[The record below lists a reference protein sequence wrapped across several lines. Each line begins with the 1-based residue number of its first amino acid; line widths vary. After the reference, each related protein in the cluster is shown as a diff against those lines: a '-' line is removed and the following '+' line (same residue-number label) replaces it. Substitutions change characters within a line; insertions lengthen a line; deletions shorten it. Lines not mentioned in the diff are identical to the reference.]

1 MDELTAPRTTLTFSG
16 QLTAAFVAE
25 LLFACA
31 LAYIVLSV
39 AANPA
44 VGLGGAVLG
53 MFDGP
58 TLWIYTAV
66 ELVAGA
72 VAAFAFRALTLD
84 DPRAG

>member
-1 MDELTAPRTTLTFSG
+1 MDVLTPSRTTLTFSG
-16 QLTAAFVAE
+16 QLTAAFGAE

-31 LAYIVLSV
+31 LAYIVLNV

-44 VGLGGAVLG
+44 VELGGAVLG

-58 TLWIYTAV
+58 TLWIYTVV

-72 VAAFAFRALTLD
+72 TAGFAFRALNLD
-84 DPRAG
+84 DKQGK